1 MTAKQRTGNAHGQGR
16 QPTLVKPGER
26 SAVLHARVSPAQR
39 AKVERNGGAQWV
51 RALIDA
57 APETHLHDAL
67 ESHKRMAFIESHVLS
82 VGMRGNGYW
91 EVKTRTEWISRKTLG
106 ECIDELL
113 KNGSEPTETGNC

>member
-1 MTAKQRTGNAHGQGR
+1 MTSKQRTGNAPGQGR

>member
-1 MTAKQRTGNAHGQGR
+1 MTAKQRTGNAPGQGR

>member
-1 MTAKQRTGNAHGQGR
+1 MTVKQRTGNAHGQGR

>member
-1 MTAKQRTGNAHGQGR
+1 MKTPAYVLKQRTGNSPGQGR

-57 APETHLHDAL
+57 APETASLP
-67 ESHKRMAFIESHVLS
+67 
-82 VGMRGNGYW
+82 NQPQ
-91 EVKTRTEWISRKTLG
+91 
-106 ECIDELL
+106 
-113 KNGSEPTETGNC
+113 N

>member
-1 MTAKQRTGNAHGQGR
+1 MTTKQRIGNAPGQGR
-16 QPTLVKPGER
+16 QPTIVKPGER

-82 VGMRGNGYW
+82 VGMMGNGYW

>member
-1 MTAKQRTGNAHGQGR
+1 MTKQRTGNAPGQGR

>member
-1 MTAKQRTGNAHGQGR
+1 MTAKQRTGNSPGQGR

-57 APETHLHDAL
+57 APETASLP
-67 ESHKRMAFIESHVLS
+67 
-82 VGMRGNGYW
+82 NQPQ
-91 EVKTRTEWISRKTLG
+91 
-106 ECIDELL
+106 
-113 KNGSEPTETGNC
+113 N